1 MLTLA
6 LIVAG
11 FAMAQTT
18 QTYSDG
24 TTTVQYTVAG
34 AGPYT
39 SIVCAS
45 TVDVAVDSFRIEYV
59 ASLPDGS
66 EIRYDG
72 FLLRRD
78 GFLLRHPRASCQFVA
93 STLVYPL
100 LTGLVVTP
108 HRATVALVAVPL
120 PCQICEQ

>member
-1 MLTLA
+1 MKTLRILA
-6 LIVAG
+6 LALLLAVAG
-11 FAMAQTT
+11 FSQTT

-24 TTTVQYTVAG
+24 MTTVQYSVVG

-45 TVDVAVDSFRIEYV
+45 TVDVAVDSLRIEYS
-59 ASLPDGS
+59 ASFPDGS

-72 FLLRRD
+72 FLLRRS
-78 GFLLRHPRASCQFVA
+78 RASCQFVG
-93 STLVYPL
+93 SSPVYPL

-108 HRATVALVAVPL
+108 HRATLALVAVPL
-120 PCQICEQ
+120 PCRVCEQ

>member
-1 MLTLA
+1 MTTLRMLMLA
-6 LIVAG
+6 LLVAG
-11 FAMAQTT
+11 AGFSQT

-24 TTTVQYTVAG
+24 MTTVQYSVVG

-59 ASLPDGS
+59 ASLPDGA

-72 FLLRRD
+72 FLLRRA
-78 GFLLRHPRASCQFVA
+78 HPSCQFVG
-93 STLVYPL
+93 SSPVYPL

-108 HRATVALVAVPL
+108 HRATLALVAVPL
-120 PCQICEQ
+120 PGRVCEQ